1 MKMVLDNKKTLD
13 KIQLVVKRDLQ
24 IALENALKTIQ
35 SKINL
40 NIDKTKTS
48 YITRCT
54 TSYTTSYTTR
64 CKTSCDD
71 KKKNIKDLISKTTK
85 FTNINY
91 KNSIDSR
98 RRDEDKHR
106 LDRVMRTIKSWYSED
121 GYMDIIRGL
130 QQASHFEKL
139 DFIRNMEKAIVERR
153 KAT

>member
-1 MKMVLDNKKTLD
+1 MKMGVDNKKTLD
-13 KIQLVVKRDLQ
+13 KIQLAVKQELQ
-24 IALENALKTIQ
+24 IALDNALKTIQ
-35 SKINL
+35 SKIKI
-40 NIDKTKTS
+40 NINTEDKA
-48 YITRCT
+48 
-54 TSYTTSYTTR
+54 SYTDSYKAS
-64 CKTSCDD
+64 CKASCDD

>member
-54 TSYTTSYTTR
+54 TSYTTR

-71 KKKNIKDLISKTTK
+71 KKKNIEDLISKTTK

-106 LDRVMRTIKSWYSED
+106 LDRVMRTIKPWYSEV

-130 QQASHFEKL
+130 QQASHFEKVR
-139 DFIRNMEKAIVERR
+139 FHS
-153 KAT
+153 

>member
-1 MKMVLDNKKTLD
+1 MKMGLDNKKPLD
-13 KIQLVVKRDLQ
+13 KIQLAVQQELQ
-24 IALENALKTIQ
+24 IALDNAIKTIQ
-35 SKINL
+35 SKIKL
-40 NIDKTKTS
+40 NIDKDKA
-48 YITRCT
+48 
-54 TSYTTSYTTR
+54 SYTTSYTASCT
-64 CKTSCDD
+64 TSCDD
-71 KKKNIKDLISKTTK
+71 KKKHIKDLISKTTK

>member
-1 MKMVLDNKKTLD
+1 MKMGVDNKKTLD
-13 KIQLVVKRDLQ
+13 KIQLAVKRDLQ

-54 TSYTTSYTTR
+54 TSYTTR

-71 KKKNIKDLISKTTK
+71 KKKNIEDLISKTTK

-106 LDRVMRTIKSWYSED
+106 LDRVLRIVKPWYSED
-121 GYMDIIRGL
+121 GYMDILRSL
-130 QQASHFEKL
+130 QKASQFEKI
-139 DFIRNMEKAIVERR
+139 DFIMNMEKAVAKRR

>member
-48 YITRCT
+48 YITRC
-54 TSYTTSYTTR
+54 TTSYTTR

>member
-54 TSYTTSYTTR
+54 TSYITR
-64 CKTSCDD
+64 CKTSCDN
-71 KKKNIKDLISKTTK
+71 KKKNIEDLISKTTK

-106 LDRVMRTIKSWYSED
+106 LDRVMRTIKPWYSEV

>member
-13 KIQLVVKRDLQ
+13 KIQLAVQQDLQ
-24 IALENALKTIQ
+24 KALDNALKTIQ

-54 TSYTTSYTTR
+54 TSYTTR

-71 KKKNIKDLISKTTK
+71 KKKNIEDLISKTTK

-106 LDRVMRTIKSWYSED
+106 LDRVMRTIKPWYSEV

>member
-13 KIQLVVKRDLQ
+13 KIQLAVQQDLQ
-24 IALENALKTIQ
+24 KALDNALKTIQ

-40 NIDKTKTS
+40 NIDKDKA
-48 YITRCT
+48 
-54 TSYTTSYTTR
+54 SYTTSYTAS
-64 CKTSCDD
+64 CATSCDD
-71 KKKNIKDLISKTTK
+71 KKKHIKDLISKTTK

>member
-13 KIQLVVKRDLQ
+13 KIQLAVQQDLQ
-24 IALENALKTIQ
+24 KALDNALKTIQ

-54 TSYTTSYTTR
+54 TSYTTR

-71 KKKNIKDLISKTTK
+71 KKKNIEDLISKTTK

>member
-40 NIDKTKTS
+40 NIDKDKA
-48 YITRCT
+48 
-54 TSYTTSYTTR
+54 SYTTSCTASLR
-64 CKTSCDD
+64 AKPR
-71 KKKNIKDLISKTTK
+71 NIKDLVSRTTK
-85 FTNINY
+85 NFNINY
-91 KNSIDSR
+91 RKSIDSR
-98 RRDEDKHR
+98 KQDEEKHR
-106 LDRVMRTIKSWYSED
+106 LDRVMRTIKHWYSED

>member
-13 KIQLVVKRDLQ
+13 KIQLAVKQELQ
-24 IALENALKTIQ
+24 IALDNALKTIQ
-35 SKINL
+35 SKIKINT
-40 NIDKTKTS
+40 NTKDKA
-48 YITRCT
+48 
-54 TSYTTSYTTR
+54 SYTDSYKASYKAS
-64 CKTSCDD
+64 CKASCDD
-71 KKKNIKDLISKTTK
+71 KKKNIEDLISKTTK

-106 LDRVMRTIKSWYSED
+106 LDRVMRTIKPWYSEV

>member
-1 MKMVLDNKKTLD
+1 MKMGLDNKKPLD
-13 KIQLVVKRDLQ
+13 KIQLAVQQELQ
-24 IALENALKTIQ
+24 IALDNAIKTIQ
-35 SKINL
+35 SKIKL
-40 NIDKTKTS
+40 NIDKDTA
-48 YITRCT
+48 
-54 TSYTTSYTTR
+54 SYTTSCTASLR
-64 CKTSCDD
+64 AKP
-71 KKKNIKDLISKTTK
+71 KNIKDLISKTRK

-91 KNSIDSR
+91 KNTIDSR

-106 LDRVMRTIKSWYSED
+106 LDRVMRIIKPWYSEV

>member
-13 KIQLVVKRDLQ
+13 KIQLAVKQELQ
-24 IALENALKTIQ
+24 IALDNALKTIQ
-35 SKINL
+35 SKIKINT
-40 NIDKTKTS
+40 NTKDKA
-48 YITRCT
+48 
-54 TSYTTSYTTR
+54 SYTDSYKASYKAS
-64 CKTSCDD
+64 CKASCDD
-71 KKKNIKDLISKTTK
+71 KKKNIEDLISKTTK

-106 LDRVMRTIKSWYSED
+106 LDRVMRTIKPWYSED

>member
-54 TSYTTSYTTR
+54 TSYTTR

-106 LDRVMRTIKSWYSED
+106 LDRVMRTIKPWYSED

>member
-54 TSYTTSYTTR
+54 TSYTTR

-71 KKKNIKDLISKTTK
+71 KKKNIEDLISKTTK

-106 LDRVMRTIKSWYSED
+106 LDRVMRTIKPWYSED

>member
-24 IALENALKTIQ
+24 KALDNALKTIQ

-40 NIDKTKTS
+40 NIDKDKA
-48 YITRCT
+48 
-54 TSYTTSYTTR
+54 SYTTSYTASCT
-64 CKTSCDD
+64 TSCDD
-71 KKKNIKDLISKTTK
+71 KKKHIKDLISKTTK

-106 LDRVMRTIKSWYSED
+106 LDRVMRTIKPWYSED

>member
-1 MKMVLDNKKTLD
+1 MKMGLDNKKPLD

-40 NIDKTKTS
+40 NIDKDKA
-48 YITRCT
+48 
-54 TSYTTSYTTR
+54 SYTTSYTASCT
-64 CKTSCDD
+64 TSCDD
-71 KKKNIKDLISKTTK
+71 KKKHIKDLISKTTK

>member
-1 MKMVLDNKKTLD
+1 MKMGLDNKKPLD
-13 KIQLVVKRDLQ
+13 KIQLAVQQDLQ
-24 IALENALKTIQ
+24 KALDNALKTIQ

-54 TSYTTSYTTR
+54 TSYTTR

-71 KKKNIKDLISKTTK
+71 KKKHIKDLISKTTK

>member
-54 TSYTTSYTTR
+54 TSYTTR
-64 CKTSCDD
+64 CKTSCDN
-71 KKKNIKDLISKTTK
+71 KKKNIEDLISKTTK

-106 LDRVMRTIKSWYSED
+106 LDRVMRTIKPWYSEV

>member
-54 TSYTTSYTTR
+54 TSYTTR

-71 KKKNIKDLISKTTK
+71 KKKHIKDLISKTTK

>member
-1 MKMVLDNKKTLD
+1 MKMGVDNKKTLD
-13 KIQLVVKRDLQ
+13 KIQLAVKQELQ
-24 IALENALKTIQ
+24 IALDNALKTIQ
-35 SKINL
+35 SKIKI
-40 NIDKTKTS
+40 NINTEDKA
-48 YITRCT
+48 
-54 TSYTTSYTTR
+54 SYTDSYKASYKAS
-64 CKTSCDD
+64 CKASCDD

>member
-1 MKMVLDNKKTLD
+1 MKMGLDNKKPLD
-13 KIQLVVKRDLQ
+13 KIQLAVQQDLQ
-24 IALENALKTIQ
+24 KALDNALKTIQ

-40 NIDKTKTS
+40 NIDKDKA
-48 YITRCT
+48 
-54 TSYTTSYTTR
+54 SYTTSYTASCT
-64 CKTSCDD
+64 TSCDD
-71 KKKNIKDLISKTTK
+71 KKKHIKDLISKTTK

-106 LDRVMRTIKSWYSED
+106 LDRVMRTIKPWYSED

>member
-1 MKMVLDNKKTLD
+1 MKMGVDNKKTLD

-54 TSYTTSYTTR
+54 TSYTTR

-71 KKKNIKDLISKTTK
+71 KKKNIEDLISKTTK

-106 LDRVMRTIKSWYSED
+106 LDRVMRTIKPWYSEV

>member
-1 MKMVLDNKKTLD
+1 MKMGVDNKKTLD

-48 YITRCT
+48 YITRC
-54 TSYTTSYTTR
+54 TTSYTTR

-106 LDRVMRTIKSWYSED
+106 LDRVMRTIKPWYSEV

>member
-13 KIQLVVKRDLQ
+13 KIQLAVQQDLQ
-24 IALENALKTIQ
+24 KALDNALKTIQ

-40 NIDKTKTS
+40 NIDKDKA
-48 YITRCT
+48 
-54 TSYTTSYTTR
+54 SYTTSYTA
-64 CKTSCDD
+64 SCDD
-71 KKKNIKDLISKTTK
+71 KKKHIKDLISKTTK

>member
-13 KIQLVVKRDLQ
+13 KIQLAVKQELQ
-24 IALENALKTIQ
+24 IALDNALKTIQ
-35 SKINL
+35 SKIKI
-40 NIDKTKTS
+40 NINTEDKA
-48 YITRCT
+48 
-54 TSYTTSYTTR
+54 SYTDSYKASYKAS
-64 CKTSCDD
+64 CKASCDD
-71 KKKNIKDLISKTTK
+71 KKKHIEDLISKTTK

>member
-54 TSYTTSYTTR
+54 TSYTTR

-106 LDRVMRTIKSWYSED
+106 LDRVMRTIKPWYSEV

>member
-54 TSYTTSYTTR
+54 TSY
-64 CKTSCDD
+64 
-71 KKKNIKDLISKTTK
+71 
-85 FTNINY
+85 
-91 KNSIDSR
+91 
-98 RRDEDKHR
+98 
-106 LDRVMRTIKSWYSED
+106 
-121 GYMDIIRGL
+121 
-130 QQASHFEKL
+130 KL
-139 DFIRNMEKAIVERR
+139 DVKLAVTIRKKILKISLVKPQSLRI
-153 KAT
+153 

>member
-13 KIQLVVKRDLQ
+13 KIQLAVQQDLQ
-24 IALENALKTIQ
+24 KALDNALKTIQ

-40 NIDKTKTS
+40 NIDKDKA
-48 YITRCT
+48 
-54 TSYTTSYTTR
+54 SYTTSYTASFT
-64 CKTSCDD
+64 TSCDD
-71 KKKNIKDLISKTTK
+71 KKKHIKDLISKTTK

>member
-13 KIQLVVKRDLQ
+13 KIQLAVKQELQ
-24 IALENALKTIQ
+24 IALDNALKTIQ
-35 SKINL
+35 SKIKI
-40 NIDKTKTS
+40 NINTEDKA
-48 YITRCT
+48 
-54 TSYTTSYTTR
+54 SYTDSYKASYTASCT
-64 CKTSCDD
+64 TSCDD
-71 KKKNIKDLISKTTK
+71 KKKHIKDLISKTTK

>member
-13 KIQLVVKRDLQ
+13 KIQLAVKQELQ
-24 IALENALKTIQ
+24 IALDNALKTIQ

-54 TSYTTSYTTR
+54 TSYTTR

-71 KKKNIKDLISKTTK
+71 KKKNIEDLISKTTK

-106 LDRVMRTIKSWYSED
+106 LDRVMRTIKPWYSEV